1 MQNGPKLP
9 KRLPVTLLLVSFI
22 VGILALAAF
31 AALLPAERFS
41 NNGSVSGAPDGLV
54 EPGGTRHNSY
64 AWCMETMENTIGNE
78 YLYVGSNRDLMWL
91 IMSQSGLSNDAIN
104 GISDGAVSTSDGDLR
119 GRIFRKRTDGTGNWE
134 QIYISETMTIRSQ
147 DIPMDIGYRGVVSYA
162 TSMDTAPSLYFG
174 TMGIVTTRVL
184 RIGPD
189 FASGDTPVTVYQTA
203 VGSTASMRSLAV
215 YDGGDGEK
223 LYVGGM
229 NPSNNPA
236 SADLQILESG
246 NPALGNWKQIAF
258 LDDFP
263 GARSDPNVVK
273 YGGVWDMIAFN
284 GWLYAFIGSNYTGEA
299 DDGFL
304 VFKGRP
310 AQGGESANTAGWHW
324 VPVVATGQ
332 AGAKHPNGVGNPS
345 NVTASPFLYSVNGKD
360 YVYVGTFAD
369 VITPVEMTAEGA
381 ETEEVLGS
389 LYPCQVY
396 RFDANDNWEM
406 VIGNP
411 EDSNGRFS
419 SRIGN
424 YGAGFFNAPS
434 IPGALPEGIG
444 SPRELSLN
452 QYAWRMGVYKDKLYV
467 TTFDAG
473 VVLDFARNFA
483 DTPEEQLAM
492 DALVTAF
499 RTYNSNPAGFDLYVT
514 EDGATFASVT
524 TNGFDDKYNY
534 GGRTVKAT
542 EDALFVGTANPFYGC
557 QVWKLVEEAVP
568 PGDDD
573 DDDDDDGN
581 GGGGG
586 GGGCMGVGLAPYAL
600 LLILPMIVLRKR

>member
-1 MQNGPKLP
+1 MIKGEVKL
-9 KRLPVTLLLVSFI
+9 KRSIRHLLVSSLL
-22 VGILALAAF
+22 VGVFALAAF
-31 AALLPAERFS
+31 AAITTGRFS
-41 NNGSVSGAPDGLV
+41 NIGATSGQADGL
-54 EPGGTRHNSY
+54 EPGGDRHNSY
-64 AWCMETMENTIGNE
+64 AWCMETMQNSLGNE

-91 IMSQSGLSNDAIN
+91 IMSQAGLSNDEINNISGGAI
-104 GISDGAVSTSDGDLR
+104 STSDGDLR

-134 QIYISETMTIRSQ
+134 KIYTSATMTIRSQ
-147 DIPMDIGYRGVVSYA
+147 DVPIDIGYRGVVPYA
-162 TSMDTAPSLYFG
+162 TSADTAPSLYFG

-203 VGSTASMRSLAV
+203 VGSPASMRSLAV
-215 YDGGDGEK
+215 YDGGEGEK

-229 NPSNNPA
+229 SPSDNPA
-236 SADLQILESG
+236 SADLQVFESD
-246 NPALGNWKQIAF
+246 NPALGNWKQVAF
-258 LDDFP
+258 LSDFP
-263 GARSDPNVVK
+263 GARADTNVVK

-310 AQGGESANTAGWHW
+310 AQSGETQNAAGWHW
-324 VPVVATGQ
+324 VSVVATGQ
-332 AGAKHPNGVGNPS
+332 AGAKHPNGLGNPS
-345 NVTASPFLYSVNGKD
+345 NVTASPFLYSVGGRD

-369 VITPVEMTAEGA
+369 VITPVEMAAEGA
-381 ETEEVLGS
+381 EIQELLGS

-411 EDSNGRFS
+411 EDSNGSFS

-424 YGAGFFNAPS
+424 FGAGFFNAPS
-434 IPGALPEGIG
+434 IPGTLPEGIG

-452 QYAWRMGVYKDKLYV
+452 QYAWRMGVYRDKLYV
-467 TTFDAG
+467 TTFDVG
-473 VVLDFARNFA
+473 VVLDFASNFA
-483 DTPEEQLAM
+483 DTPEEQLTV

-499 RTYNSNPAGFDLYVT
+499 KAYNSNPAGFDLYVT

-524 TNGFDDKYNY
+524 TNGFGDKYNY

-542 EDALFVGTANPFYGC
+542 DDALFVGAANPFYGC
-557 QVWKLVEEAVP
+557 QVWKLVEDVVP

-573 DDDDDDGN
+573 DDDDDDDTGG

-586 GGGCMGVGLAPYAL
+586 GGGCSGVNLAPFAL
-600 LLILPMIVLRKR
+600 LLLLPILTLRRR